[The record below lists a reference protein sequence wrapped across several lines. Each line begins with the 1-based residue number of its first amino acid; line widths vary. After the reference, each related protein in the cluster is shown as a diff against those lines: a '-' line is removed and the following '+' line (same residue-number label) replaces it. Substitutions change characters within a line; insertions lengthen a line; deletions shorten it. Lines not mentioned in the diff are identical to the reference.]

1 MSPSSPYYLAVD
13 VGGTQLR
20 AALFSSES
28 LTPIRI
34 SKISTRHPQATP
46 LERLIELIASLW
58 PEDGPVAGIAVA
70 TPGPTDPHAGVVL
83 EAPNI
88 PGWLD
93 LPLRDHLQDRFP
105 APVAIGNDANLAALG
120 ECRFGAGQG
129 HQNLIYITISTGIGG
144 GVLMDGRMLLGARG
158 LAAELGHVTVL
169 PDGPVCGCGHRG
181 HLEAIASGTAIA
193 RWVETKL
200 AEGEPSSLRAEE
212 KITARVVAQAA
223 REGDALALAALER
236 AGTYF
241 GLALANFL
249 HIFNPSIVIL
259 GGGVTQSGDLLLN
272 PIRETLKKQV
282 MTPAYLDDF
291 ILTTAALGDEAGL
304 MGALA
309 LARSLSSPE
318 AREDAAQLY
327 VD

>member
-1 MSPSSPYYLAVD
+1 MSPRSRNYIAVD

-20 AALFSSES
+20 AALFSSDS

-34 SKISTRHPQATP
+34 SKISTRHPQVTP

-58 PEDGPVAGIAVA
+58 PEDGQVSGIAVA

-93 LPLRDHLQDRFP
+93 LPLRSRLEERFP

-144 GVLMDGRMLLGARG
+144 GVLMDGRMLLGTRG
-158 LAAELGHVTVL
+158 LAAEFGHVTVL

-193 RWVETKL
+193 RWVEMKL
-200 AEGEPSSLRAEE
+200 AQGEASMLQADENLS
-212 KITARVVAQAA
+212 ARIISQAA
-223 REGDALALAALER
+223 REGDPLAIAALER
-236 AGTYF
+236 AGTFF

-272 PIRETLKKQV
+272 PIRDTLKQQV
-282 MTPAYLDDF
+282 MTPAYLDGF
-291 ILTTAALGDEAGL
+291 TLTTAALGDEAGL

-309 LARSLSSPE
+309 LARSLSNPE
-318 AREDAAQLY
+318 AREDPAQIY
-327 VD
+327 DT